1 MSKMKKKNRHIGRK
15 ILFGFEILVL
25 ILLVGVLFVYTQINK
40 KMDQLNFNKND
51 TQQQGGEPVQVEI
64 NESVSGSE
72 VLSGY
77 TNVALFGINEN
88 NSDTIIIA
96 SINNGTKEIKM
107 VSLYRDTYLRVAE
120 DEYGNGIYDKC
131 NSAYLRGGP
140 VSAVSM
146 LNTNLDLDIQNY
158 VTVDFAALSK
168 AVDCLGGLDVDL
180 SYEEIEHTNNY
191 CIGTSEQVEG
201 AEYTP
206 IEKPPVPADQS
217 KIIGNYH
224 LNGIQVTSYCRI
236 RKTASMDMG
245 RTQRQRY
252 ILNLMADKAKKSSLT
267 TLNKILDEV
276 FPMVATNFSKSELI
290 KLGSGLLSYKLTE
303 NTGFPLDYAMG
314 REVTEPVT
322 GLDCLIPTTLA
333 TNVKYLHEYLFGDKD
348 YIPSETV
355 FIRSE
360 FVADKTGFGNASV
373 PEASQYLIVDPS
385 SNTGDEDMEEDYTNE
400 EENLYDTESQG
411 NYE

>member
-15 ILFGFEILVL
+15 ILFGFEIVVL
-25 ILLVGVLFVYTQINK
+25 ILLVGGLFVYTQINK
-40 KMDQLNFNKND
+40 KMDRLNFNKMD
-51 TQQQGGEPVQVEI
+51 AEQQEGEPAQVEI

-96 SINNGTKEIKM
+96 SINNDTKEIKM

-120 DEYGNGIYDKC
+120 DENGNGIYDKC

-168 AVDCLGGLDVDL
+168 VVDCLGGLDVDL

-206 IEKPPVPADQS
+206 IEKPPMPADQS

-224 LNGIQVTSYCRI
+224 LNGLQVTSYCRI
-236 RKTASMDMG
+236 RQTASMDMG

-252 ILNLMADKAKKSSLT
+252 ILNLMADKAKKSNLV

-290 KLGSGLLSYKLTE
+290 KLGSGLLSYKLAE

-314 REVTEPVT
+314 ADVTKPVT
-322 GLDCLIPTTLA
+322 GLDCLIPKTLA
-333 TNVKYLHEYLFGDKD
+333 TNVKYLHEYLFGDKE

-373 PEASQYLIVDPS
+373 PEASKYLIVEPS
-385 SNTGDEDMEEDYTNE
+385 GNTEDDNAGDGYTNE
-400 EENLYDTESQG
+400 EENLYDTETQE

>member
-15 ILFGFEILVL
+15 ILFGFEIVVL
-25 ILLVGVLFVYTQINK
+25 ILLVGVLFIYTQINK
-40 KMDQLNFNKND
+40 KMDQLNFNETD
-51 TQQQGGEPVQVEI
+51 TQQQGGEPVQVEM

-96 SINNGTKEIKM
+96 SINNDTKEIKM

-120 DEYGNGIYDKC
+120 DEYGNGIYNKC

-180 SYEEIEHTNNY
+180 SYEEIVHTNNY

-206 IEKPPVPADQS
+206 IEEPPVPEDQS

-224 LNGIQVTSYCRI
+224 LNGLQVTSYCRI
-236 RKTASMDMG
+236 RQTASMDMG

-252 ILNLMADKAKKSSLT
+252 ILNLMADKAKKSNLA

-290 KLGSGLLSYKLTE
+290 KLGSGLLSYKLE
-303 NTGFPLDYAMG
+303 ESTGFPLDYAMG
-314 REVTEPVT
+314 ADVTKPVT
-322 GLDCLIPTTLA
+322 GLDCLIPKTLA
-333 TNVKYLHEYLFGDKD
+333 TNVKYLHE
-348 YIPSETV
+348 
-355 FIRSE
+355 
-360 FVADKTGFGNASV
+360 
-373 PEASQYLIVDPS
+373 
-385 SNTGDEDMEEDYTNE
+385 
-400 EENLYDTESQG
+400 
-411 NYE
+411 

>member
-15 ILFGFEILVL
+15 VLFGVEIVVLV
-25 ILLVGVLFVYTQINK
+25 LLVGILFLYTQLNK
-40 KMDQLNFNKND
+40 KMDQLNFKEHEQESD
-51 TQQQGGEPVQVEI
+51 GEAVKMEI

-96 SINNGTKEIKM
+96 SINNDTKEIKM

-120 DEYGNGIYDKC
+120 DSEGNGIYNKC
-131 NSAYLRGGP
+131 NQAYLRNGP
-140 VSAVSM
+140 VGAVSM
-146 LNTNLDLDIQNY
+146 LNTNLDLDIQHY
-158 VTVDFAALSK
+158 ITVDFAALAK

-180 SYEEIEHTNNY
+180 TYEEIWHTNNY

-201 AEYTP
+201 DYTP
-206 IEKPPVPADQS
+206 IEIPPKPVDQGQ
-217 KIIGNYH
+217 IIGNYH

-236 RKTASMDMG
+236 RATASMDMG

-252 ILNLMADKAKKSSLT
+252 ILNLMAEKAKKSSLV
-267 TLNKILDEV
+267 TLNKVVDQV
-276 FPMVATNFSKSELI
+276 FPMVETNFSKSELI

-314 REVTEPVT
+314 KEVTEPVT

-333 TNVKYLHEYLFGDKD
+333 TNVKYLHEYLFEDKD
-348 YIPSETV
+348 YIPSDTV
-355 FIRSE
+355 MIRSE
-360 FVADKTGFGNASV
+360 FVAEKTGFGNDSV
-373 PEASQYLIVDPS
+373 PEESKYLIVEP
-385 SNTGDEDMEEDYTNE
+385 EDTSGEESGAEESEDIGMNE
-400 EENLYDTESQG
+400 NQEEYG
-411 NYE
+411 Y

>member
-15 ILFGFEILVL
+15 ILFGFEIVVL
-25 ILLVGVLFVYTQINK
+25 ILLVGGLFVYTQINK
-40 KMDQLNFNKND
+40 KMDRLNFNKMD
-51 TQQQGGEPVQVEI
+51 AEQQEGEPAQVEI

-96 SINNGTKEIKM
+96 SINNDSKEIKM

-120 DEYGNGIYDKC
+120 DEYGNGIYNKC

-206 IEKPPVPADQS
+206 IEKPPMPADQS

-224 LNGIQVTSYCRI
+224 LNGLQVTSYCRI
-236 RKTASMDMG
+236 RQTASMDMG

-252 ILNLMADKAKKSSLT
+252 ILNLMADKAKKSNLA

-290 KLGSGLLSYKLTE
+290 KLGSGLLSYKLE
-303 NTGFPLDYAMG
+303 ESTGFPLDYAMG
-314 REVTEPVT
+314 KEVTEPVT

-333 TNVKYLHEYLFGDKD
+333 TNVKYLHEYLFRDKD

-373 PEASQYLIVDPS
+373 PEASKYLIVEPS
-385 SNTGDEDMEEDYTNE
+385 SNTGDEDTEEDYTNE
-400 EENLYDTESQG
+400 EENLYDTETQE

>member
-1 MSKMKKKNRHIGRK
+1 MSKKKKNNRHIGRK
-15 ILFGFEILVL
+15 ILFGVEIVVL
-25 ILLVGVLFVYTQINK
+25 ILLVGVLFAYTQLNK
-40 KMDQLNFNKND
+40 KMEQLDFKDD
-51 TQQQGGEPVQVEI
+51 TSKEGEKIQVEM

-96 SINNGTKEIKM
+96 SINNDTKEIRLA
-107 VSLYRDTYLRVAE
+107 SLYRDTYMRVDE
-120 DEYGNGIYDKC
+120 DEYGNGIYNKC

-140 VSAVSM
+140 VASVSM

-158 VTVDFAALSK
+158 ITVDFAAL
-168 AVDCLGGLDVDL
+168 AAAIDCLGGLDVDM
-180 SYEEIEHTNNY
+180 SYEEIEHMNNY
-191 CIGTSEQVEG
+191 CKDTIKQTGG
-201 AEYTP
+201 DYTP
-206 IEKPPVPADQS
+206 IEKPPVPEDQS
-217 KIIGNYH
+217 KIIGTYH
-224 LNGIQVTSYCRI
+224 LNGIQATSYCRI
-236 RKTASMDMG
+236 RYTAAMDMG

-252 ILNLMADKAKKSSLT
+252 ILNLMTEKAKKASLS
-267 TLNKILDEV
+267 TLNKVVDKV
-276 FPMVATNFSKSELI
+276 FPMVETNFSKSELI

-314 REVTEPVT
+314 KEITEPVT

-333 TNVKYLHEYLFGDKD
+333 TNVKYLHEFLFDDKD

-355 FIRSE
+355 FTRSE
-360 FVADKTGFGNASV
+360 FMANKTGFGNASV
-373 PEASQYLIVDPS
+373 PEDSQYLIVDPS
-385 SNTGDEDMEEDYTNE
+385 ENPQEPDMENQE
-400 EENLYDTESQG
+400 